1 MKEISKK
8 DLLFI
13 INESEHEID
22 ELAQEKKLQGIRK
35 ERGDLTG
42 KPSRLMNLFHPN
54 TEKYGE
60 YFTGKKETKRLPDAL
75 LLNPSQKSGEG
86 VLIILLKP
94 NQTSE
99 EYVSVEDLKEFKDE
113 LERLYGKDKDNKP
126 FDSAK
131 LVDFVKFVDFVK
143 LGHSVSKP
151 NNPQKLSDK
160 IWRNLKDSTG
170 VDMLTKPEDFK
181 AQRTGGASSREMLLR
196 GMNQVIHDYLVTP
209 EVNNKMFLSGYQ
221 PIVWSGNEEAV
232 QKRHINRYSKKENDL
247 FVWTSVNIYTFHT
260 FDEFSENAEELLDLQ
275 AMDPDS
281 REFKVRKGESMARLF
296 NQQTANWSITR
307 KQEKEADRNPD
318 FKRQPLTPIHKMEK
332 GGFQLLDKDYVV
344 ETKLSITGET
354 STIDGGGQTYT
365 WQIMVETKLGEKLRE
380 ESAGRG
386 LYPDKDFYSSAE
398 TPLLENVLIHNG
410 QPLRDVLDH
419 PKIRKAF
426 VVALDGVKKQIM
438 EFDPTKSL
446 ESRILKTRK
455 DVTKTM
461 KLSESDLNRI
471 VQNIIGEMEK

>member
-35 ERGDLTG
+35 ERGDLSG
-42 KPSRLMNLFHPN
+42 KPSRIMNLFHPN
-54 TEKYGE
+54 AEKYGE
-60 YFTGKKETKRLPDAL
+60 YHVGKKETKRLPDAL
-75 LLNPSQKSGEG
+75 LLNPSQKPGEG
-86 VLIILLKP
+86 VLIMLLKP

-99 EYVSVEDLKEFKDE
+99 QYVSVEDLKEFKDE
-113 LERLYGKDKDNKP
+113 LERLYGQDKDGNPKET
-126 FDSAK
+126 
-131 LVDFVKFVDFVK
+131 KFVDFVK

-160 IWRNLKDSTG
+160 IFTNLKNATG
-170 VDMLTKPEDFK
+170 VDMLTKPEDFV
-181 AQRTGGASSREMLLR
+181 AQREGPASSRQMLLR

-260 FDEFSENAEELLDLQ
+260 FEQFSENAEELLDIL
-275 AMDPDS
+275 ALDPES
-281 REFKVRKGESMARLF
+281 REFEVRKGESMARLF
-296 NQQTANWSITR
+296 NQETANWSITR
-307 KQEKEADRNPD
+307 KQEKEAERNPD
-318 FKRQPLTPIHKMEK
+318 FKKNPLTPIHKMER
-332 GGFQLLDKDYVV
+332 GGYQLLDKDYVV

-354 STIDGGGQTYT
+354 STVEGGQTYT
-365 WQIMVETKLGEKLRE
+365 WQIMVETELGEKLRE
-380 ESAGRG
+380 EWTGRG

-398 TPLLENVLIHNG
+398 TPLLENVLVSNG

-419 PKIRKAF
+419 PKVRKAF
-426 VVALDGVKKQIM
+426 VVALEGVKKQIM
-438 EFDPTKSL
+438 EFNPIKSL

>member
-35 ERGDLTG
+35 ERGDLSG
-42 KPSRLMNLFHPN
+42 KPSRIMNLFHPN
-54 TEKYGE
+54 AEKYGE
-60 YFTGKKETKRLPDAL
+60 YYTGKKETKRLPDAL
-75 LLNPSQKSGEG
+75 LLNPSQKHGEG
-86 VLIILLKP
+86 VLIMLLKP

-99 EYVSVEDLKEFKDE
+99 EYVSEKDLMEFKDE
-113 LERLYGKDKDNKP
+113 LERLYGQDKDGNPKET
-126 FDSAK
+126 
-131 LVDFVKFVDFVK
+131 KFVDFVK

-160 IWRNLKDSTG
+160 VFTNLKDTTG
-170 VDMLTKPEDFK
+170 VDMLTKPEDFV
-181 AQRTGGASSREMLLR
+181 AQREGPASSRQMLLR
-196 GMNQVIHDYLVTP
+196 GMNQVIHDHLVIP

-247 FVWTSVNIYTFHT
+247 FVWTSVNVYTFHT

-275 AMDPDS
+275 AIDPDS
-281 REFKVRKGESMARLF
+281 REFEVRKGESMARLF
-296 NQQTANWSITR
+296 NQKTANWSITR

-365 WQIMVETKLGEKLRE
+365 WQIMVETELGEKLRE
-380 ESAGRG
+380 ESGGSG

-398 TPLLENVLIHNG
+398 TPLLENVLVSNG

-426 VVALDGVKKQIM
+426 VVALEGVKKQIM
-438 EFDPTKSL
+438 EFNPIKSL

>member
-35 ERGDLTG
+35 ERGDLSG
-42 KPSRLMNLFHPN
+42 KPSRIMNLFHPN
-54 TEKYGE
+54 AEKYGE
-60 YFTGKKETKRLPDAL
+60 YHVGKKETKRLPDAL
-75 LLNPSQKSGEG
+75 LLNPSQKPGEG
-86 VLIILLKP
+86 VLIMLLKP

-99 EYVSVEDLKEFKDE
+99 EYVSEKDLMEFKDE
-113 LERLYGKDKDNKP
+113 LEKLYGQDKDGNPKET
-126 FDSAK
+126 
-131 LVDFVKFVDFVK
+131 KFVDFVK

-160 IWRNLKDSTG
+160 IYTNLKDATG
-170 VDMLTKPEDFK
+170 VDMLTKPEDFV
-181 AQRTGGASSREMLLR
+181 AQRAGGASSREMLLR
-196 GMNQVIHDYLVTP
+196 GMNQVIHDYLVTS

-260 FDEFSENAEELLDLQ
+260 FEQFSENAEELLDIL
-275 AMDPDS
+275 AIDPDS
-281 REFKVRKGESMARLF
+281 REFEVRKGESMARLF
-296 NQQTANWSITR
+296 NQETANWSITR
-307 KQEKEADRNPD
+307 KQEKEAERNPD
-318 FKRQPLTPIHKMEK
+318 FKKNPLTPIHKMER
-332 GGFQLLDKDYVV
+332 GGYQLLDKDYVV

-354 STIDGGGQTYT
+354 STVEGGQTYT
-365 WQIMVETKLGEKLRE
+365 WQIMVETELGEKLRE
-380 ESAGRG
+380 EWTGRG
-386 LYPDKDFYSSAE
+386 LFPDKDFYSSAE
-398 TPLLENVLIHNG
+398 TPLLENVLIYNG
-410 QPLRDVLDH
+410 EKLRDVLDH
-419 PKIRKAF
+419 PKVRKAF
-426 VVALDGVKKQIM
+426 VVALEGVKKQIM
-438 EFDPTKSL
+438 EFNPTKSL

-471 VQNIIGEMEK
+471 VKNIIGEMEK

>member
-35 ERGDLTG
+35 ERGALTG

-54 TEKYGE
+54 AEKYGE
-60 YFTGKKETKRLPDAL
+60 YHKGKKETKRLPDAL
-75 LLNPSQKSGEG
+75 LLNPNQKEGEG
-86 VLIILLKP
+86 VLIMLLKP

-99 EYVSVEDLKEFKDE
+99 EYVSVQDLKEFKEE
-113 LERLYGKDKDNKP
+113 LEEIFSKDKDGISKYKI
-126 FDSAK
+126 D
-131 LVDFVKFVDFVK
+131 VKFVDFVK

-151 NNPQKLSDK
+151 NNPQKLTDK
-160 IWRNLKDSTG
+160 VWRNLKDTTG

-181 AQRTGGASSREMLLR
+181 PQRAGGASSREMLLR

-281 REFKVRKGESMARLF
+281 REFEVRKGESMARLF

-365 WQIMVETKLGEKLRE
+365 WQIMVETELGEKLRE
-380 ESAGRG
+380 ESSGRG

-398 TPLLENVLIHNG
+398 TPLLENVLVSNG

-426 VVALDGVKKQIM
+426 VVALEGVKKQIM

-471 VQNIIGEMEK
+471 VKNIIGEMEK